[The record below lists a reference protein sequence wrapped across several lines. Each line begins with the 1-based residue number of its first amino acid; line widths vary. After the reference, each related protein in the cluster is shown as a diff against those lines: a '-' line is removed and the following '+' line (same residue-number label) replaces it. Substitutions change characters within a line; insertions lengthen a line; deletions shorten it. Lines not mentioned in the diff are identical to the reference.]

1 MHNIIQMETSA
12 KLYSLPF
19 GNVKTY
25 LFALLF
31 VAGNIALPQLCHL
44 GPSRRSDVASHLF
57 LYTDSCL

>member
-31 VAGNIALPQLCHL
+31 VAGNIIALLL
-44 GPSRRSDVASHLF
+44 EKG
-57 LYTDSCL
+57 TDNILKIWVVS

>member
-31 VAGNIALPQLCHL
+31 VAGNIAATLPS

>member
-12 KLYSLPF
+12 KTLFFAFRQRKDL
-19 GNVKTY
+19 Y

-31 VAGNIALPQLCHL
+31 VAGKHRLAATLPS

-57 LYTDSCL
+57 LLH

>member
-31 VAGNIALPQLCHL
+31 VAGKIALPS
-44 GPSRRSDVASHLF
+44 GPGRRSDVASHLF
-57 LYTDSCL
+57 LHTDSCL